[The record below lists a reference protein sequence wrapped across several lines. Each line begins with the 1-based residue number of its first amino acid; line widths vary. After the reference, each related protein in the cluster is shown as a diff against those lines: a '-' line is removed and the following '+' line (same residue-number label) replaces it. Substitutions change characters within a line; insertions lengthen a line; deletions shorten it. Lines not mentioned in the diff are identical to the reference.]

1 MTERVELLS
10 PAGNLEKLRF
20 AVDYGADAVY
30 CAPERFG
37 MRAAAGNTLNL
48 NPTLLLDAFAA
59 EEGVRADWMRVVRT
73 AVLDQDGNPFE

>member
-1 MTERVELLS
+1 
-10 PAGNLEKLRF
+10 
-20 AVDYGADAVY
+20 
-30 CAPERFG
+30 